1 LTSDRIESE
10 QRRARKR
17 DPEIHQ
23 DVRAE
28 LSIEQDGATRS
39 IEVSVRHGV
48 VFLTGRVDSYAEK
61 WAIDR
66 AVMRIVGVRDLRD
79 NLHVRPPDTAAP
91 NDRLIARTADLALV
105 WDARVPNGIRADVV
119 DGVLR
124 LRGAVERF
132 GQREAA
138 EEAVRNLIGV
148 RDIVNEIVVLPA
160 VPPADLVLQVEA
172 ALRRRLGSAS
182 HLIFVDA
189 AKGAVTLRGAV
200 HTFAILDEIER
211 AVWSIHGVTQI
222 DNQLQVF

>member
-1 LTSDRIESE
+1 MTSDRIQSE

-28 LSIEQDGATRS
+28 LSMDDQRTRS
-39 IEVSVRHGV
+39 VEVSVRHGV
-48 VFLTGRVDSYAEK
+48 VSLSGLVDSYAVK

-66 AVMRIVGVRDLRD
+66 AVKRIVGVRHLRD
-79 NLHVRPPDTAAP
+79 NLHVRPPDTGAP

-105 WDARVPNGIRADVV
+105 WDARVPNGIRADVT

-124 LRGAVERF
+124 LRGEVQRF
-132 GQREAA
+132 CQREAA

-148 RDIVNEIVVLPA
+148 RDIVNEIALLPA
-160 VPPADLVLQVEA
+160 VAPAHLVLEVEA

-182 HLIFVDA
+182 RLIFVNA
-189 AKGAVTLRGAV
+189 AGGVVTLRGPV
-200 HTFAILDEIER
+200 PTFAVLDEIEG

>member
-1 LTSDRIESE
+1 MTSDRIESE

-17 DPEIHQ
+17 DPEIHH

-28 LSIEQDGATRS
+28 LSIEQDGGRRS

-48 VFLTGRVDSYAEK
+48 VFLTGLVDSYAEK

-79 NLHVRPPDTAAP
+79 NLHVRPPVTAAL

-119 DGVLR
+119 LR

-132 GQREAA
+132 YQREAA

-148 RDIVNEIVVLPA
+148 RDIVNEIVLLPA
-160 VPPADLVLQVEA
+160 VPPADLLLEVEA
-172 ALRRRLGSAS
+172 ALRRRLGSAW

-189 AKGAVTLRGAV
+189 LEGAVTLRGPV
-200 HTFAILDEIER
+200 PTFAILDEIER
-211 AVWSIHGVTQI
+211 AVWSIHGVMQI

>member
-1 LTSDRIESE
+1 MSSDRIESE
-10 QRRARKR
+10 QWDARKR

-28 LSIEQDGATRS
+28 LSIEQDGGRRS

-48 VFLTGRVDSYAEK
+48 VSLTGLVDSYAEK

-79 NLHVRPPDTAAP
+79 NLHVRPPDTASP

-105 WDARVPNGIRADVV
+105 WDARVPNGIRADVI

-132 GQREAA
+132 YQREAA
-138 EEAVRNLIGV
+138 EEAVRNLTGV
-148 RDIVNEIVVLPA
+148 RDIVNGIVLLPT
-160 VPPADLVLQVEA
+160 VPRADLVLEVQA
-172 ALRRRLGSAS
+172 TLRRRLGPAS
-182 HLIFVDA
+182 RLIIVDA
-189 AKGAVTLRGAV
+189 TDGVVTLRGEV
-200 HTFAILDEIER
+200 TTFAIIVEIER
-211 AVWSIHGVTQI
+211 AVWSISGVTQI
-222 DNQLQVF
+222 DNQLQVP

>member
-1 LTSDRIESE
+1 LTRESDAR
-10 QRRARKR
+10 QGHARKR

-28 LSIEQDGATRS
+28 LSIEQDGRGRS
-39 IEVSVRHGV
+39 LDVSVQHGV
-48 VFLTGRVDSYAEK
+48 VSLSGLVDSYAEK

-66 AVMRIVGVRDLRD
+66 AVKSIAGVRDLH
-79 NLHVRPPDTAAP
+79 NHLHVRPPDGAP
-91 NDRLIARTADLALV
+91 NDRRIARTAKLALG
-105 WDARVPNGIRADVV
+105 WDARVPNGIRVDVT

-124 LRGAVERF
+124 LRGAVKQF
-132 GQREAA
+132 SQREAA

-148 RDIVNEIVVLPA
+148 RDIVNEIALLVA
-160 VPPADLVLQVEA
+160 VPPAHLALEVEA

-182 HLIFVDA
+182 QLIFVEVSE
-189 AKGAVTLRGAV
+189 GVVTLRGPV
-200 HTFAILDEIER
+200 PTFAIVDEIEC

>member
-1 LTSDRIESE
+1 MNSDKIESE
-10 QRRARKR
+10 QPLARKR
-17 DPEIHQ
+17 DPEIHH

-28 LSIEQDGATRS
+28 LSIEQDGASRS
-39 IEVSVRHGV
+39 VEVSVRHGV
-48 VFLTGRVDSYAEK
+48 VSLTGLVDSYAVK

-66 AVMRIVGVRDLRD
+66 AVKRIVGVRDLRD

-105 WDARVPNGIRADVV
+105 WDARVPNGIRADVI

-132 GQREAA
+132 CQREAA
-138 EEAVRNLIGV
+138 EEAVRNLRGV
-148 RDIVNEIVVLPA
+148 RDIMNEIALLPTL
-160 VPPADLVLQVEA
+160 PPVHLVLEVEA
-172 ALRRRLGSAS
+172 ALRRRLGAAS
-182 HLIFVDA
+182 RLIFIDA
-189 AKGAVTLRGAV
+189 AEGMVTLRGPV
-200 HTFAILDEIER
+200 PTFAILDEIVC